1 MIITKEMKEDYKI
14 WSNSQ
19 LDNAYSILKA
29 SGIKSSHDYIW
40 HARRSISI
48 GGSDVGAIAGLNKY
62 SSALQVFNSKTL
74 RKLPFEGNFATRLGN
89 AEEDFIAT
97 ELQYVLSDVKILGG
111 TTCTDLE
118 RPWRVAQIDN
128 QGAILSAQQRFN
140 IECKTAAFA
149 TAEWGEPCEIVN
161 GEIVKDSDAVP
172 QSYYAQCLYGLALA
186 NIAEEQKGLKNTI
199 DYCLLLA
206 HIGAE
211 REIRVY
217 KIKRN
222 KKLEKILL
230 NLADDFIFSHLMTDK
245 PPVPTSLEVSE
256 SFKNVKSTEKAVVI
270 ADATTKA
277 QKMLELKV
285 QIKDLTTQYDA
296 LENDFKAQIKDCS
309 IAEDEQGNII
319 ATWKSSASNRFD
331 TTRFKVEH
339 PRLYKKYVKESLSR
353 RFLLK
358 FKGLGE

>member
-1 MIITKEMKEDYKI
+1 MIVTKEMKEQYKI

-19 LDNAYSILKA
+19 FDNAYSILKS
-29 SGIKSSHDYIW
+29 SGIKSNHDYMW
-40 HARRSISI
+40 HARRSITI
-48 GGSDVGAIAGLNKY
+48 GGSDIGAIAGLNKY
-62 SSALQVFNSKTL
+62 FSALQVFNSKTC
-74 RKLPFEGNFATRLGN
+74 RSLPFEGNFATRLGA
-89 AEEDFIAT
+89 AEEDFIAS
-97 ELQYVLSDVKILGG
+97 ELQYVLSNVKIVGS

-128 QGAILSAQQRFN
+128 QGEILTTQKRFN

-149 TAEWGEPCEIVN
+149 TADWGKPCEILN

-222 KKLEKILL
+222 KSLEKILL

-245 PPVPTSLEVSE
+245 PPMATSEEFSE
-256 SFKNVKSTEKAVVI
+256 RFKNVKSTEQTVVI
-270 ADATTKA
+270 PNATA
-277 QKMLELKV
+277 QAEKMLVL
-285 QIKDLTTQYDA
+285 
-296 LENDFKAQIKDCS
+296 KAQIKELTAEYDKLESYFKAQLKDCS
-309 IAEDEQGNII
+309 SAQDEQGNII
-319 ATWKSSASNRFD
+319 ATWKSSSSSRFD
-331 TTRFKVEH
+331 TTRFKAEH
-339 PRLYKKYVKESLSR
+339 PRLYKKYVKESISR